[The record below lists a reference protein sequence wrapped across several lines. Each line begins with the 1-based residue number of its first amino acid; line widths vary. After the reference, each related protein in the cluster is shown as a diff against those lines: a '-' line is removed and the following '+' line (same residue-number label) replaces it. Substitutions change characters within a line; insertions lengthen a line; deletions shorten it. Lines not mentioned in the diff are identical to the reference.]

1 MRTGDA
7 TKPDSSEGRERF
19 PTPSSTK
26 AKGRLHIIT
35 ILSYLAG
42 LAVVQ
47 VPELDV
53 SVPHGHKVG
62 AVLREG
68 HARHLAGHL
77 VGRHDYI
84 FLQENNKTV

>member
-1 MRTGDA
+1 MCRCGIINL
-7 TKPDSSEGRERF
+7 TKGKLRSRKPLEQREQE
-19 PTPSSTK
+19 
-26 AKGRLHIIT
+26 GRLHIIT

-42 LAVVQ
+42 LAVIQ

-84 FLQENNKTV
+84 FLQDNNKTV